1 MKKTLMALALT
12 LVAGSMIACG
22 EAPPAANNA
31 NTMNKPTTA
40 PVNKPTEMPAANSN
54 YACCQQQQA
63 DACELER
70 QVVSANGSHRF

>member
-54 YACCQQQQA
+54 MPA
-63 DACELER
+63 
-70 QVVSANGSHRF
+70 ANSNAAKPMPANSNAK

>member
-22 EAPPAANNA
+22 EAPPAAKNA

-54 YACCQQQQA
+54 SMPA
-63 DACELER
+63 
-70 QVVSANGSHRF
+70 ANSNKPMPANSNAK

>member
-54 YACCQQQQA
+54 SMPA
-63 DACELER
+63 
-70 QVVSANGSHRF
+70 ANSNKPMPANSNAK